1 MSVYK
6 SSMRVVHIN
15 FDATGWG
22 GASIAMYRIHTAM
35 RRQGIDSIIAC
46 REDPKWPDARQLPMG
61 RGRRIVVFGS
71 RVLMKLAYG
80 HVYRSCLVKTG
91 MADFVNSMNP
101 DKVVLHWLHIDAI
114 GLREIPKIKAP
125 IEWWL
130 HDLWPMSGTVPYP
143 ETEWFKKGEPSEN
156 WVSRR
161 SWRLKCETV
170 RRIKDR
176 LTVVGPS
183 EWVCKEARESVVF
196 RGATVSH
203 EPYPMDPDFAAEA
216 ARQERCLSR
225 DRFVILFG
233 AVGGT
238 QNSIKGFDRLMAAV
252 AILPQEIK
260 PRIQINVFGETHADE
275 IRDGVK
281 LHYLG
286 ELKGSRSLVAAYK
299 SAHVFAFPSR
309 RETWGQVKSEALLC
323 GCPVVAFDETACA
336 EGVRHEENGWIARP
350 DDWKDFAQGLLYFM
364 VGR

>member
-1 MSVYK
+1 
-6 SSMRVVHIN
+6 MRVVHIN
-15 FDATGWG
+15 FDGAGWG

-35 RRQGIDSIIAC
+35 KRQGVDSIIVC
-46 REDPKWPDARQLPMG
+46 REDPKWPDVRQLPMG
-61 RGRRIVVFGS
+61 LWRRIVVFVS
-71 RVLMKLAYG
+71 RAAMKLMYG
-80 HVYRSCLVKTG
+80 HVYRSCLVETG

-130 HDLWPMSGTVPYP
+130 HDLWPMSGVVPYP
-143 ETEWFKKGEPSEN
+143 ETEWFKNGPPREN

-170 RRIKDR
+170 RRIKNR

-196 RGATVSH
+196 NGVTVRH
-203 EPYPMDPDFAAEA
+203 EPYPMDPDFVAEA
-216 ARQERCLSR
+216 ACQERCLSK
-225 DRFVILFG
+225 DKFVILFG

-238 QNSIKGFDRLMAAV
+238 KNPIKGFDRLMAAV
-252 AILPQEIK
+252 KTFPQDMK
-260 PRIQINVFGETHADE
+260 SRLQINIFGEMHADE
-275 IRDGVK
+275 IRDGVT

-286 ELKGSRSLVAAYK
+286 ELKEPRSLVAVYK

-309 RETWGQVKSEALLC
+309 RETWGQVKTEAMLC
-323 GCPVVAFDETACA
+323 SCPVVAYNETACA
-336 EGVRHEENGWIARP
+336 EGVQHGQTGWIAESN
-350 DDWKDFAQGLLYFM
+350 DVGGFANGLIYF
-364 VGR
+364 VAKNS